1 MAATILSPTLGIAV
15 PGELMNKSEHA
26 LVTELCRLAESS
38 IGKSAHSLLHAKVL
52 GLGGSVRKIAPG
64 ADAKR
69 RRSILPKPPKRGEE
83 EPPEPKEAEK
93 SLTPRDR
100 LRKLLA

>member
-38 IGKSAHSLLHAKVL
+38 IGKSAHSLLHEKVL
-52 GLGGSVRKIAPG
+52 RLGGSVRKIAPD
-64 ADAKR
+64 AVAKR
-69 RRSILPKPPKRGEE
+69 
-83 EPPEPKEAEK
+83 EPREAAK
-93 SLTPRDR
+93 ALSPRDR
-100 LRKLLA
+100 LRTLLA

>member
-52 GLGGSVRKIAPG
+52 GLGGSVRKIAPD
-64 ADAKR
+64 AVAKR
-69 RRSILPKPPKRGEE
+69 RRRRSESV
-83 EPPEPKEAEK
+83 PEPRGAEK
-93 SLTPRDR
+93 SLSPRDR
-100 LRKLLA
+100 LRTLLA